1 MDETLSRTA
10 KSGKR
15 ARRNS
20 AQTAQ
25 ASPTPVYMIAGI
37 VERGKAGD
45 FLEMLEKN
53 GLYLSS
59 VCMGQG
65 TAGSEIMDI
74 LGLENSDKEI
84 IVSLADR
91 VRAKNMLTA
100 LNDRLDNFGS
110 KGIAFM
116 LRLNAAPNLIIK
128 ALENQPGKP
137 NKEDK
142 SQMDGEKY
150 CLIVISVNQGYTDE
164 VMSAAKKG
172 GARGGTLLRARH
184 VSAHEADGML
194 DFGFMPEREIIAI
207 IAPKDKQRD
216 IMEAIN
222 AEHGVRSESGAV
234 IVSLAVEDIAKLS

>member
-1 MDETLSRTA
+1 MDETQSPET

-15 ARRNS
+15 AKRNS
-20 AQTAQ
+20 RQTPQ
-25 ASPTPVYMIAGI
+25 PSPSPVYMVAGI

-45 FLEMLEKN
+45 FLELLEKN

-59 VCMGQG
+59 VCMGHG

-84 IVSLADR
+84 IVSIADR
-91 VRAKNMLTA
+91 GRAKNMLTV

-116 LRLNAAPNLIIK
+116 LKLNAAPNLIIS

-142 SQMDGEKY
+142 TQMDGEKY
-150 CLIVISVNQGYTDE
+150 CLIVITVNQGYTDE
-164 VMSAAKKG
+164 VMAAAKKG

-184 VSAHEADGML
+184 VSAHEADGVL

-216 IMEAIN
+216 IMDSVN

>member
-1 MDETLSRTA
+1 MDETQSPET

-15 ARRNS
+15 AKRNS
-20 AQTAQ
+20 RQTPQ
-25 ASPTPVYMIAGI
+25 TSPSPVYMVAGI

-45 FLEMLEKN
+45 FLELLEKN

-59 VCMGQG
+59 VCMGHG

-84 IVSLADR
+84 IVSIADR
-91 VRAKNMLTA
+91 GRAKNMLTV

-116 LRLNAAPNLIIK
+116 LRLNAAPNLIIS

-142 SQMDGEKY
+142 TQMDGEKY
-150 CLIVISVNQGYTDE
+150 CLIVITVNQGYTDE
-164 VMSAAKKG
+164 VMAAAKKG

-184 VSAHEADGML
+184 VSAHEADGVL

-216 IMEAIN
+216 IMDSVN

-234 IVSLAVEDIAKLS
+234 TVSLAVEDIAKLS